1 MKTVLSFILV
11 IFSSGHAHAM
21 DSLALT
27 GAVSISGPTLISSDA
42 SGLLDGLKKEI
53 VAAKEDAVAFVATE
67 GNLRG
72 VRLQRAFE
80 ILRSQN
86 PRLSIS
92 DMDLAYE
99 VLAAE

>member
-1 MKTVLSFILV
+1 MKTVLSFVFVILA
-11 IFSSGHAHAM
+11 SGHAHAM
-21 DSLALT
+21 EDLGLT
-27 GAVSISGPTLISSDA
+27 VIVSTSGPTLITSDA
-42 SGLLDGLKKEI
+42 SGLLDDLKKEI

-80 ILRSQN
+80 VLRSQN
-86 PRLSIS
+86 PGLSVS

-99 VLAAE
+99 ILSVE